1 MTLSEELSW
10 RGFLYQTTF
19 EDIKELDK
27 KPLNFYLGVDPS
39 AASMTVGNLSTMMM
53 VRCFIR
59 YGYKA
64 YMLIGGATGL
74 IGDPDGKSKERE
86 LKTTDE
92 IVKNKNTIV
101 EQYRCILADLE
112 FEIVDN
118 YSWFKDIK
126 YLDFLRDIGKHIPMR
141 QLLAREFVQTRLSDR
156 GSGIS
161 YAEFSYSLIQG
172 YDFLTLFRD
181 KNVTLQ
187 VCGSDQWGNCIAGV
201 DLIRRKTGGEAH
213 IWSHPLVL
221 NKSTGV
227 KFGKS
232 EEGAVWLDE
241 SLTSVYKFYQFWLN
255 VDDEGVADYIKIYTE
270 IKPEEFNQ
278 LMKDFD
284 NDRSSRMAQ
293 KHLAYEVTKI
303 VHGQER
309 ADSVKRLSE
318 VLFSGRSYRE
328 LSSQDFEELGKELG
342 VYQFSDGTGL
352 PEILMQTGLADSKT
366 EARNFLSSNA
376 VYINGSQIS
385 SGKSTINKDDL
396 ISGYAILRRGKNT
409 QTVIRIS

>member
-241 SLTSVYKFYQFWLN
+241 NLTSVYRFYQFWLN
-255 VDDEGVADYIKIYTE
+255 DDDEGVADYIKIYTE

-284 NDRSSRMAQ
+284 NDRSGRVAQ
-293 KHLAYEVTKI
+293 KYLAYQVTKI
-303 VHGQER
+303 VHGTER
-309 ADSVKRLSE
+309 ADSVKRISE
-318 VLFSGRSYRE
+318 VLFGNKSYKE
-328 LSSQDFEELGKELG
+328 LNQKDFEELAKELG
-342 VYQFSDGTGL
+342 LYNVNSGA
-352 PEILMQTGLADSKT
+352 ELAEVLVSANLATSKG
-366 EARNFLSSNA
+366 EARRFLESNA
-376 VYINGSQIS
+376 IYINGSQIPLS
-385 SGKSTINKDDL
+385 KTTIEQDDQ
-396 ISGYAILRRGKNT
+396 INGYAILRRGKNS
-409 QTVIRIS
+409 QVVVKIL